1 MSHAEWQ
8 ERMEAKIDFLISSSR
23 TLGTEQLRIRRIVES
38 GSIVVPIAVSL
49 VTSLIVGAA
58 MWGCQ

>member
-1 MSHAEWQ
+1 MSRDEWQ
-8 ERMEAKIDFLISSSR
+8 ERMETKIDFLISSSR

-58 MWGCQ
+58 MWGCH